1 MCVVGQKKKE
11 RQGIH
16 AWWEKKKQGN
26 KKEKRN
32 GEWGI
37 RVWWEK
43 RESGK
48 RKKKIKLKGKKLNW
62 FYLYVHFIW
71 CKV

>member
-1 MCVVGQKKKE
+1 VWWGRRKKK
-11 RQGIH
+11 G
-16 AWWEKKKQGN
+16 KGYMGGGG

-48 RKKKIKLKGKKLNW
+48 RKKKIKLVLFVYSLYLVQSVKL
-62 FYLYVHFIW
+62 
-71 CKV
+71 